1 MSVNKNYFIV
11 LDLGTTSTRAHVID
25 KNFTIISGA
34 RFESQLIQNDDGIAE
49 IDPEC
54 YFQNI
59 LTILR
64 EAVESANI
72 DVKEIISL
80 GLSCQRATFITW
92 DKVTGEAFHNLI
104 IWKDERAAEV
114 VEQLNKSLLLKVR
127 LC

>member
-64 EAVESANI
+64 EAVKSANI

>member
-114 VEQLNKSLLLKVR
+114 VEQLNKSSLLKVR

>member
-1 MSVNKNYFIV
+1 MLVNKNYFIV

-114 VEQLNKSLLLKVR
+114 VEQLNKSSLLKVR

>member
-64 EAVESANI
+64 EAVKSANI

-114 VEQLNKSLLLKVR
+114 VEQLNKSSLLKVR